1 MFVEEKAPQICLYT
15 KLLNEMH
22 YTKKIAQ
29 GLEKGVE
36 KNPKALC
43 LQKND
48 GES

>member
-1 MFVEEKAPQICLYT
+1 MPIYQTVKWNALY
-15 KLLNEMH
+15 KI
-22 YTKKIAQ
+22 IAQ

-36 KNPKALC
+36 KKPKALC